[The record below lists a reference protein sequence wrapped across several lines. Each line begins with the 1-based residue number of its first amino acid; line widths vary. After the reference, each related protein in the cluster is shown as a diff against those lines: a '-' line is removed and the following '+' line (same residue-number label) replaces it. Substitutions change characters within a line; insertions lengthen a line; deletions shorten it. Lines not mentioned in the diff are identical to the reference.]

1 MDRRPGEGT
10 LSSWGENL
18 RGGTHTAC
26 PPTGTPRLQA
36 CLPEIRE
43 DTRAQSQKHD
53 AAAKGICRNASLQ
66 NQETQELRQEGLP
79 NVWQYLQLENK
90 ARRSI

>member
-1 MDRRPGEGT
+1 MACRPGKWA

-26 PPTGTPRLQA
+26 PSAGTPRLHT

-43 DTRAQSQKHD
+43 DTKAQSQKHD
-53 AAAKGICRNASLQ
+53 DAAKGLCGNAPLQ
-66 NQETQELRQEGLP
+66 NRKTQELRQEGLP

>member
-1 MDRRPGEGT
+1 MACRPGEWT
-10 LSSWGENL
+10 LSPWGENL
-18 RGGTHTAC
+18 RGGTLAAC
-26 PPTGTPRLQA
+26 PSTGTPRLQA
-36 CLPEIRE
+36 CLPEVRE

-53 AAAKGICRNASLQ
+53 AAAKGICGNASLQ
-66 NQETQELRQEGLP
+66 NQKTQELRQEGLP